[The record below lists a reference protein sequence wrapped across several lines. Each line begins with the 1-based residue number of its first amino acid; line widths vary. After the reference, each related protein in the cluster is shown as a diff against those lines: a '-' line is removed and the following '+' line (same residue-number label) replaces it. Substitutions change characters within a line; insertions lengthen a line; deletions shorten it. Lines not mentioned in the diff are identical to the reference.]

1 MKKSMLGLAA
11 LCCVSGAAMA
21 QSSVTVF
28 GIVDLAARSLKGAD
42 TVKFLSNEGRSASRL
57 GFRGVEDMGGGM
69 KASFHIEHGLNPDS
83 GTTDSVFWQRRATVS
98 LSGPNYRAIVQTQGP
113 AVVGVT
119 VSGLHK
125 VDDEDGPRAEDP
137 FFRFFRGMPGLQRI
151 MGLDRN
157 RIDNQV
163 GYYLPSM
170 GGVYGNVE
178 VSMGEGSTSNAGSG
192 AARSVA
198 GRLGYRAAGL
208 NVSLAHGQYGSAS
221 KLKITALGG
230 SYAIGDLTL
239 MGQHSTFKLGA
250 STHKVSNLS
259 ASVKLGAGKLI
270 GSYGRAAGI
279 TNAKANLLALGYDHS
294 LSKRTTLYTTVARI
308 DNKEASTFSLGGATG
323 RALPVAGGN
332 SSGYEFGIRHTV

>member
-98 LSGPNYRAIVQTQGP
+98 LSGDFGEVRLGR
-113 AVVGVT
+113 
-119 VSGLHK
+119 HK
-125 VDDEDGPRAEDP
+125 TATRTLQDDFDP
-137 FFRFFRGMPGLQRI
+137 FGTSGMPGLQRI

-332 SSGYEFGIRHTV
+332 SSGYEFGIRHTF

>member
-83 GTTDSVFWQRRATVS
+83 GSTDSVFWQRRATVS
-98 LSGPNYRAIVQTQGP
+98 LSGDFGEVRLGR
-113 AVVGVT
+113 
-119 VSGLHK
+119 HK
-125 VDDEDGPRAEDP
+125 TATRTLQDDFDP
-137 FFRFFRGMPGLQRI
+137 FGTSGMPGLQRI

-332 SSGYEFGIRHTV
+332 SSGYEFGIRHTF